1 MELVEVQGVGW
12 WGQQAAAAAAPRG
25 LGVPLGSAGHV
36 GGGGRRDGEERNPC
50 MDLAVFGAVRGLNLP
65 LLQLPLSLWPRQP
78 QEMEPFP
85 PHPPPAALAPGH
97 V

>member
-1 MELVEVQGVGW
+1 
-12 WGQQAAAAAAPRG
+12 
-25 LGVPLGSAGHV
+25 
-36 GGGGRRDGEERNPC
+36 

-65 LLQLPLSLWPRQP
+65 LLQLPLPLWPRQP

-85 PHPPPAALAPGH
+85 SHPPSAALAPGH

>member
-1 MELVEVQGVGW
+1 
-12 WGQQAAAAAAPRG
+12 
-25 LGVPLGSAGHV
+25 
-36 GGGGRRDGEERNPC
+36 